1 MIPQAKIVVRR
12 KYKGGI
18 EPAREFV
25 VDVAQPGEVRP
36 GSATLELGQDGRSF
50 FFVNDKG
57 ADPLPSVDETADTQ
71 VAERIARAGRARTSE
86 DDALRITAGGN
97 PQILGSRGWDI
108 DTSNLNSRDQVAA
121 PVGDVDAPA
130 SLPESERPVFNE
142 GDVGDSGMDRAGTS
156 PRAARLARAAV
167 KSRTRSEIADGK
179 RFEAESDVAVADAR
193 RRQAEAEAPSDG
205 TQAPAAGR
213 SGAVKRGAIGLGGAA
228 LLGLGGKVGLD
239 YLAGDEVQAAPILA
253 STLVAEPAQE
263 DTNSSAESVLD
274 RIRQARQYQSYL
286 VSGNMMPR

>member
-1 MIPQAKIVVRR
+1 VRR

-57 ADPLPSVDETADTQ
+57 ADPLPSVDEAADTQ

-97 PQILGSRGWDI
+97 PQILGSRGWSI

-121 PVGDVDAPA
+121 PVEDVDAPA
-130 SLPESERPVFNE
+130 SLPESEEIDFVE
-142 GDVGDSGMDRAGTS
+142 SAAGASGMNRTGES
-156 PRAARLARAAV
+156 PRAARLARGAQNSQNRAAAAAAA
-167 KSRTRSEIADGK
+167 ADK
-179 RFEAESDVAVADAR
+179 AEADAR
-193 RRQAEAEAPSDG
+193 LRKAEAEGSSGGAEAP
-205 TQAPAAGR
+205 TAGR